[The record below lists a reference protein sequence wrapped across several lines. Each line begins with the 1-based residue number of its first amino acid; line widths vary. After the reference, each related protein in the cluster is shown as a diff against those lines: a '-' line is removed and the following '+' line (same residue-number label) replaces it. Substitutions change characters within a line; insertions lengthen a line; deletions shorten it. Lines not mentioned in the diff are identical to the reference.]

1 MLPSLAERLNAERN
15 RRFVG
20 RKSELELFAKAI
32 AALELPFYLLYIFGS
47 GGVGKTSLLQQFYR
61 LSNCHVNTI
70 YLDAR
75 NIDPTPESFI
85 DALKVILN
93 LETSESPLQK
103 LVSQNERQVILIDT
117 YEVLTP
123 LDQWLREVFLPQ
135 LPENTLIVIAS
146 RQAPSAAWRTDEG
159 WQALIHTLPL
169 RNLSPDESQNYLAK
183 RDIPATAHQT
193 VVDFTHGYP
202 LALSLIADVFAQD
215 KHISFQPEAVPDVI
229 KVLLQRFV
237 QDVPTPDHRMAL
249 EACALVRTT
258 TEAVLAQML
267 NQGDVH
273 ELFEWLRELS
283 FIESGYLGLFP
294 HDLAREVLITDVRW
308 RNKQWYAQLHQR
320 ARDYYTQRLK
330 QTQGQ
335 EQHQVLF
342 NYIFL
347 HRDNSAV
354 RPRFI
359 WQENRSLLA
368 DVVRETDKPAL
379 LLIVAEYEGEVS
391 AKIAAHW
398 LTKQPQSAIVFRD
411 AQQQLAG
418 FVIMV
423 ALHQASEEDIAV
435 DPGAMSCQNYLH
447 LHCAPLQ
454 PGAGV
459 TLFRF
464 WMAKD
469 TYQDVSAVQSLI
481 FINFVQHH
489 RLTKELAFTFFCCAK
504 PDFWAEMFAYADLTR
519 LPQADFQVGARS
531 YGVYGHDWR
540 VLSASAW
547 QELLAQREIDASAQA
562 KSLPL
567 SAEPLLALSQPE
579 FGAAVQEALRNFSRA
594 DALHQN
600 PLLRSRLVVE
610 KIDTP
615 GMVERI
621 AALQGLVQQ
630 AVESLLSSPRDEKL
644 YRVLHHT
651 YLQPALTQEKAAELL
666 NLPFSTYRRHLKAGI
681 MRVVNILWQWEIN

>member
-20 RKSELELFAKAI
+20 RKSELELFANAI
-32 AALELPFYLLYIFGS
+32 ASLEIPFYLLYIFGP
-47 GGVGKTSLLQQFYR
+47 GGVGKTSLLKQFHR
-61 LSNCHVNTI
+61 LSNSCVQTI
-70 YLDAR
+70 YLDGR

-85 DALKVILN
+85 NALKVTLG
-93 LETSESPLQK
+93 LDPSQPPLQK
-103 LVSQNERQVILIDT
+103 LASQNQRQVIFLDT

-123 LDQWLREVFLPQ
+123 LDRWLREVFLPQ

-159 WQALIHTLPL
+159 WQPLIHTLPL
-169 RNLSPDESQNYLAK
+169 RNLSPDESQSYLTK

-193 VVDFTHGYP
+193 VVDFTHGHP

-215 KHISFQPEAVPDVI
+215 RQISFQPEAVPDVI
-229 KVLLQRFV
+229 KTLLQRFI
-237 QDVPTPDHRMAL
+237 QDVPTPSHRMAV
-249 EACALVRTT
+249 EACALVRIT
-258 TEAVLAQML
+258 TETVLAQML
-267 NQGDVH
+267 NEADVH

-283 FIESGYLGLFP
+283 FIESGQFGLFP
-294 HDLAREVLITDVRW
+294 HDLAREVLLTDLRW
-308 RNKQWYAQLHQR
+308 RNTQLYAELHQR
-320 ARDYYTQRLK
+320 ARNYYTLRLQ

-335 EQHQVLF
+335 EQHRVLF
-342 NYIFL
+342 DYIFL
-347 HRDNSAV
+347 HRDNAAV

-359 WQENRSLLA
+359 WQENSSLQT
-368 DVVRETDKPAL
+368 DVLRDTDKPVL
-379 LLIVAEYEGEVS
+379 LKMVAEYEGEES
-391 AKIAAHW
+391 ALIAAHW
-398 LTKQPQSAIVFRD
+398 LTKQPQGALVFRD
-411 AQQQLAG
+411 AREQVAG
-418 FVIMV
+418 FVMMV
-423 ALHQASEEDIAV
+423 ALHRASQEDLDN
-435 DPGAMSCQNYLH
+435 DPGAIACQNYLR

-454 PGAGV
+454 PENGV

-469 TYQDVSAVQSLI
+469 TYQQVSATQSLI

-489 RLTKELAFTFFCCAK
+489 RLTKELAFTFFCCAE

-519 LPQADFQVGARS
+519 LLEADFQVGERS
-531 YGVYGHDWR
+531 YGIYGHDWR

-547 QELLAQREIDASAQA
+547 QELLAQREINASVQA
-562 KSLPL
+562 KALPTE
-567 SAEPLLALSQPE
+567 STEPLLVLSQPE
-579 FGAAVQEALRNFSRA
+579 FRVAALEALRNFSRA
-594 DALHQN
+594 DALHKN

-610 KIDTP
+610 INTP

-621 AALQGLVQQ
+621 ATLQARVQQ

-644 YRVLHHT
+644 YRVLHRT

-666 NLPFSTYRRHLKAGI
+666 NLPFSTYRRHLKAGMI
-681 MRVVNILWQWEIN
+681 RVVDILWQWEIN

>member
-61 LSNCHVNTI
+61 LSNSHVNTI

-75 NIDPTPESFI
+75 NIAPTPESFI

-93 LETSESPLQK
+93 LDTSESPLQK
-103 LVSQNERQVILIDT
+103 LVSQSERQVILIDT

-146 RQAPSAAWRTDEG
+146 RQAPAAAWRTDGG

-169 RNLSPDESQNYLAK
+169 RNLSPDESQSYLAK

-215 KHISFQPEAVPDVI
+215 KQISFQPEVVPDVI

-249 EACALVRTT
+249 EACALVRIT

-267 NQGDVH
+267 KQGDVH

-283 FIESGYLGLFP
+283 FIESGHLGLFP
-294 HDLAREVLITDVRW
+294 HDLAREVLITDLRW
-308 RNKQWYAQLHQR
+308 RNTQWYAQLHQR
-320 ARDYYTQRLK
+320 ARNYYTQRLQ

-335 EQHQVLF
+335 EQHRVLF

-379 LLIVAEYEGEVS
+379 LKIVAEHEGEAS

-398 LTKQPQSAIVFRD
+398 LTKQPQGAIAFRD

-423 ALHQASEEDIAV
+423 ALHGASEEDFAA
-435 DPGAMSCQNYLH
+435 DPGAKSCQNYLQ

-454 PGAGV
+454 PGEGV

-469 TYQDVSAVQSLI
+469 TYQEVSAVQSLI

-519 LPQADFQVGARS
+519 LPQADFQVGASS

-540 VLSASAW
+540 VLSAAAW
-547 QELLAQREIDASAQA
+547 QELLAQREIDASTQA

-567 SAEPLLALSQPE
+567 SGEPLLALSQPE
-579 FGAAVQEALRNFSRA
+579 FAAAVQEALRNFARA
-594 DALHQN
+594 DALHHN

-610 KIDTP
+610 KVDAP

-621 AALQGLVQQ
+621 AALQALVQQ

-644 YRVLHHT
+644 YRVLHRT

-681 MRVVNILWQWEIN
+681 IRVVSILWQWEIN

>member
-1 MLPSLAERLNAERN
+1 MLPSLADRLNTERN

-20 RKSELELFAKAI
+20 RKSELELFTKAI
-32 AALELPFYLLYIFGS
+32 AALELPFYLLYIFGP
-47 GGVGKTSLLQQFYR
+47 GGVGKTSLLKQFSR
-61 LSNCHVNTI
+61 LSNNHVKTI

-85 DALKVILN
+85 NALKVV
-93 LETSESPLQK
+93 TSLDTWEFVLQK
-103 LVSQNERQVILIDT
+103 LDSQSQRQVILLDT

-159 WQALIHTLPL
+159 WQAFIHTLPL
-169 RNLSPDESQNYLAK
+169 RNLSPDESQSYLTK
-183 RDIPATAHQT
+183 RDIPETAHQT

-215 KHISFQPEAVPDVI
+215 GQISFQLESVPDVI
-229 KVLLQRFV
+229 KTLLQKFV
-237 QDVPTPDHRMAL
+237 QDVPTPAHRMAL
-249 EACALVRTT
+249 EACALVRIT

-267 NQGDVH
+267 NMADVH
-273 ELFEWLRELS
+273 ELFAWLRELS
-283 FIESGYLGLFP
+283 SIESGQFGLFP

-308 RNKQWYAQLHQR
+308 RNTQWYAELHHR
-320 ARDYYTQRLK
+320 ARNYYTLRLQ
-330 QTQGQ
+330 QTHGQ
-335 EQHQVLF
+335 EQHRILF
-342 NYIFL
+342 DYIFL

-354 RPRFI
+354 RPRFV
-359 WQENRSLLA
+359 WQENSSLQT
-368 DVVRETDKPAL
+368 DVLREIDLPVL
-379 LLIVAEYEGEVS
+379 LKIVTEHEGEAS

-398 LTKQPQSAIVFRD
+398 LTRQPQGTIVFRD
-411 AQQQLAG
+411 AQQQVAG

-423 ALHQASEEDIAV
+423 ALHQASQEDLAI
-435 DPGAMSCQNYLH
+435 DPGAIACQNYLR
-447 LHCAPLQ
+447 LHCTPL
-454 PGAGV
+454 PPSGGV

-464 WMAKD
+464 WMARD
-469 TYQDVSAVQSLI
+469 TYQEVSATQSLI

-489 RLTKELAFTFFCCAK
+489 RLTEELAFTFFCCAK

-519 LPQADFQVGARS
+519 LPEADFQVGDRS

-547 QELLAQREIDASAQA
+547 QKLLAQREIDASAQA
-562 KSLPL
+562 KSLPT
-567 SAEPLLALSQPE
+567 SQEPLLVLSRAE
-579 FGAAVQEALRNFSRA
+579 FETAAQSALRNFARA
-594 DALHQN
+594 DALHKN

-610 KIDTP
+610 GDTS

-621 AALQGLVQQ
+621 AALQALVQQ

-644 YRVLHHT
+644 YRVLHRT
-651 YLQPALTQEKAAELL
+651 YLQPALTQEQAAELL

-681 MRVVNILWQWEIN
+681 MRVVDILWQWEIN